1 MERPAPTVVARI
13 TPRRREVMTLEPTP
27 EPVQLPPSVSR
38 ASAAEAQRGEGSHA
52 LLASAFALAAVALV
66 GWRIFQLLRR

>member
-13 TPRRREVMTLEPTP
+13 TPRRRAVMTLDPTP

-38 ASAAEAQRGEGSHA
+38 GSAAEGPREEGSHT
-52 LLASAFALAAVALV
+52 LLAAALALAGVALV
-66 GWRIFQLLRR
+66 GWRIFQLLRP